1 MATSALILH
10 HRRPLHTVFRRSLY
24 HPHAWKTPD
33 AVVYTPRERDR
44 QRNEVIV
51 DNNTVTGKSI
61 YLEEKSRKGKW
72 KTSPLPGFARK
83 RSVYTDGQNPF
94 RDGTA
99 RFAATEKKPEKAFAH
114 GFPIFPKQGNMPYT
128 FLIRHCREV

>member
-1 MATSALILH
+1 MA
-10 HRRPLHTVFRRSLY
+10 RPRLFCTTEDLFTQSFVVPYIIPMLEN
-24 HPHAWKTPD
+24 AG

-99 RFAATEKKPEKAFAH
+99 RFAATEKSLKRLLH
-114 GFPIFPKQGNMPYT
+114 NGFPIFPKQGNMPYT